1 MLQEIHRK
9 EIMVQN
15 KKAEAIAGFHGL
27 DLNMDTLFALERLN
41 VETDQGISWTCALG
55 SQKYL

>member
-9 EIMVQN
+9 EIIIQN
-15 KKAEAIAGFHGL
+15 KKAEAMTGFHEL
-27 DLNMDTLFALERLN
+27 DLNLDTLFALERLS
-41 VETDQGISWTCALG
+41 VETDQGMSWTCALG